1 LFDAPVVFVFKAFIP
16 KALFLLPVVFADKA
30 SAPTAVFV
38 ATAPAPLPTVKPWIV
53 TAWVELMAIAVVPAV
68 CNSST
73 PLESAAEMI
82 PPPDAVDALIVDGI
96 LNSF

>member
-1 LFDAPVVFVFKAFIP
+1 
-16 KALFLLPVVFADKA
+16 
-30 SAPTAVFV
+30 
-38 ATAPAPLPTVKPWIV
+38 
-53 TAWVELMAIAVVPAV
+53 MAIAVVPAV

-73 PLESAAEMI
+73 PLESAEEII